1 MRNWALSIGPVSCA
15 SRSEGHPLKKLLIA
29 NRGEIAIRI
38 ARTAAEMGIATVAVY
53 AEDDADSLHARRADA
68 AVALKG
74 VGAAAYLDMSQIVVL
89 AQKAGCDAV
98 HPGYGFLSENAT
110 FAQDCADAGLTFV
123 GPVPATLALFGDKT
137 AALGLASRLDI
148 PTLPGT
154 GGRTSLD
161 EAGAFLAS
169 LGESGAVMLKAL
181 AGGGGRGMRPVMRP
195 ADLAEAFARCA
206 SEAKAAF
213 GDGGLYVEQF
223 FPKARHVEVQ
233 IVGDG
238 SGAVVH
244 LWDRECSLQRQ
255 RQKLVEIA
263 PAIGV
268 DDAVR
273 AALQAA
279 AVKMAYAAGY
289 KSLGTIEFLVN
300 QAEGEPR
307 FAFIEANPRLQ
318 VEHTVTEG
326 VTGLD
331 LVRLQLEIAG
341 GATLA
346 SVGLGKQSA
355 VPAAY
360 GVAIEARVNL
370 ETMTADGNARP
381 TGGVLDAY
389 EPPSGAG
396 IRVDGF
402 GYSGYRTSVR
412 YDSLLAKVIVH
423 ADTLPAA
430 AEKSCRALGDF
441 RLTGAASNIPFLQA
455 LTRRLAAGESDIH
468 TRFVEEHIG
477 ELVAEAAAV
486 EAAAKAQVEAASKA
500 AADAAAR
507 AEAKVKADA
516 AAKAQAEQEA
526 RAEAAAKAVADARA
540 EAVARAEAEE
550 KARAAAEAAA
560 KAKAE
565 AAAKAAAEQ
574 ATAAEAAAVEAAARE
589 AAAAEAATWDAAAR
603 VAAAAEAAA
612 IAAAAEA
619 EPELVLEQSAVV
631 APVLQRRAGARIDGV
646 DPLAVL
652 AHGKNSGEP
661 AQAVATAPIPLALGD
676 VVGPEGTSA
685 LRAPLQ
691 GTIVS
696 LAVEPGEAVRVGQ
709 AVAIMESMKME
720 HVIAAHVSGHV
731 RAFTVAPGDT
741 VFEDHPL
748 AFIEE
753 ADIGEAGVQEAENVD
768 LAHTRP
774 DLAQVNERHAKT
786 LDAARPD
793 AVARRRKTGQRTTR
807 ENIDDLLDPGSFVE
821 YGALTVAARRRRHSL
836 EELIDTTPA
845 DGLVMGLGRVNGDL
859 VGEDAARCAV
869 MAYDY
874 TVLDGT
880 QGAYNHHKMDRVIEL
895 AERWMLPTVFF
906 CEGGGGRPGDTE
918 GGGGG
923 GTRGFEA
930 WGRMSALAPTV
941 GITSGRCFAGNASV
955 LGCCDV
961 IIATKGSNIGM
972 GGPAMIEGGGLGVF
986 RPEDIGPVEV
996 QEPNGVIDILVED
1009 EAAAVATTRQYLSY
1023 FQGPVSEWA
1032 CADQRHLRRI
1042 IPENRLRVYDIR
1054 ELVGTLADAGSV
1066 LEIRPKFGTTM
1077 VTALIRVE
1085 GRPMGVIANNP
1096 KVLGGAIDSD
1106 GSDKAARF
1114 MQICEAYDIPILSLS
1129 DTPGMMVGPEVEK
1142 TALVRHCSRL
1152 FIIGA
1157 NLTVPLLSV
1166 FLRKSYGLGALAMT
1180 GGSYQKSA
1188 FAVAWPTGEFGGMG
1202 LEGSVKLGYRNELA
1216 AIADPAERR
1225 AKFDQM
1231 VAQAYEAGKA
1241 LNRATSF
1248 FIDDVID
1255 PADTRRWIMGALK
1268 SLPPVPKRTQKKLR
1282 WIDAW

>member
-1 MRNWALSIGPVSCA
+1 
-15 SRSEGHPLKKLLIA
+15 LKKLLIA

-38 ARTAAEMGIATVAVY
+38 ARTAAEMGIATVAVF
-53 AEDDADSLHARRADA
+53 AEDDTTSLHTRRTDE

-74 VGAAAYLDMSQIVVL
+74 AGARAYLDITQIVGV
-89 AQKAGCDAV
+89 ARASGCDAV
-98 HPGYGFLSENAT
+98 HPGYGFLSENAA

-123 GPVPATLALFGDKT
+123 GPAPATLALFGDKT

-148 PTLPGT
+148 PTLPGSR
-154 GGRTSLD
+154 GRTSLE
-161 EAGAFLAS
+161 EADAFLAS
-169 LGESGAVMLKAL
+169 LGEGGAVMLKAL
-181 AGGGGRGMRPVMRP
+181 AGGGGRGMRPVTRRE
-195 ADLAEAFARCA
+195 DLAEAFERCA
-206 SEAKAAF
+206 SEAKATF
-213 GDGGLYVEQF
+213 GDGGLYAEQL
-223 FPKARHVEVQ
+223 FPRARHVEVQ
-233 IVGDG
+233 ILGEG
-238 SGAVVH
+238 TGAVVH

-268 DDAVR
+268 EETVR
-273 AALQAA
+273 AALRAA

-289 KSLGTIEFLVN
+289 KGLGTIEFLVN
-300 QAEGEPR
+300 ENEGEPR

-318 VEHTVTEG
+318 VEHTVTEQ

-331 LVRLQLEIAG
+331 LVRLQLEIAA

-346 SVGLGKQSA
+346 SLGLGQQSA

-360 GVAIEARVNL
+360 GVAIQARVNL
-370 ETMTADGNARP
+370 ETMTADGQVRP
-381 TGGVLDAY
+381 TGGVLETY
-389 EPPSGAG
+389 QPPSGAG
-396 IRVDGF
+396 VRVDGF
-402 GYSGYRTSVR
+402 GYAGYRTSVR
-412 YDSLLAKVIVH
+412 YDSLLAKVIAH
-423 ADTLPAA
+423 ANSLPAA
-430 AEKSCRALGDF
+430 AAKARRALGEF
-441 RLTGAASNIPFLQA
+441 HLTGAASNIPFLQA
-455 LTRRLAAGESDIH
+455 LMGRLASGDCAIH
-468 TRFVEEHIG
+468 TRFVEQHIG
-477 ELVAEAAAV
+477 ELTLE
-486 EAAAKAQVEAASKA
+486 
-500 AADAAAR
+500 
-507 AEAKVKADA
+507 
-516 AAKAQAEQEA
+516 
-526 RAEAAAKAVADARA
+526 
-540 EAVARAEAEE
+540 
-550 KARAAAEAAA
+550 AAAEA
-560 KAKAE
+560 E
-565 AAAKAAAEQ
+565 
-574 ATAAEAAAVEAAARE
+574 ATARQA
-589 AAAAEAATWDAAAR
+589 
-603 VAAAAEAAA
+603 VAAAATLAAEASVVEAVAAPEPPVAVAIVAPEAIAEPTAEAAAA
-612 IAAAAEA
+612 IAATADVVPEPVA
-619 EPELVLEQSAVV
+619 EPEAKTARSAAFETVTEGAAVAAAVAV
-631 APVLQRRAGARIDGV
+631 APRAVLAPELQRRAGARIDAV

-652 AHGKNSGEP
+652 AHGKSNGGP
-661 AQAVATAPIPLALGD
+661 PVVAAQAPQAAAFDDL
-676 VVGPEGTSA
+676 VGPEGTSA

-696 LAVEPGEAVRVGQ
+696 LVAQPGDAVRAGQ
-709 AVAIMESMKME
+709 PVAIMESMKME
-720 HVIAAHVSGHV
+720 HVITAHVSGYV
-731 RAFTVAPGDT
+731 RQFTVETGDT

-753 ADIGEAGVQEAENVD
+753 ADIGEGGAGETEEVD
-768 LAHTRP
+768 PDYIRP
-774 DLAQVNERHAKT
+774 DLALVLARHAKT
-786 LDAARPD
+786 LDAARPE

-836 EELIDTTPA
+836 EELIDQTPA
-845 DGLVMGLGRVNGDL
+845 DGLVMGLGRVNGGL

-874 TVLDGT
+874 TVLAGT
-880 QGAYNHHKMDRVIEL
+880 QGAYNHAKMDRVIEL
-895 AERWMLPTVFF
+895 AERWLLPTVFF

-923 GTRGFEA
+923 GTRGFET
-930 WGRMSALAPTV
+930 WGKMSALAPTV
-941 GITSGRCFAGNASV
+941 GVTSGRCFAGNASV

-972 GGPAMIEGGGLGVF
+972 GGPAMIEGGGLGVY

-996 QEPNGVIDILVED
+996 QEPNGVIDILVDD
-1009 EAAAVATTRQYLSY
+1009 EAHAVAVTKQYLSY
-1023 FQGPVSEWA
+1023 FQGAVGDWS
-1032 CADQRHLRRI
+1032 CADQRRLRRI

-1054 ELVGTLADAGSV
+1054 ELIQTLADEGSA

-1077 VTALIRVE
+1077 ITALLRIE

-1096 KVLGGAIDSD
+1096 RVLGGAIDSD

-1114 MQICEAYDIPILSLS
+1114 MQICEAYDVPILSLS
-1129 DTPGMMVGPEVEK
+1129 DTPGMMVGPEIEK

-1180 GGSYQKSA
+1180 GGSYQASA

-1216 AIADPAERR
+1216 AIADPAARR

-1231 VAQAYEAGKA
+1231 VAQAYESGKA

-1268 SLPPVPKRTQKKLR
+1268 SLPPTPKRTGKKLR